1 MKFSI
6 VNDERFN
13 IYVNNKYLEISKDE
27 DLLYDSLKKILL
39 NIKKRYD
46 YDVFGFYQVDIYI
59 IEDVATL
66 LEFYKKDESF
76 ISKTIDLKLVIHNQN
91 DIYLKFID
99 FLLIKKYKK
108 IKYKNN
114 NFYVKVIDVEKS
126 DIEKLLE
133 HFEIVIDKD
142 LNNLSY
148 I

>member
-13 IYVNNKYLEISKDE
+13 IYVNNKYLEFSKDE

-59 IEDVATL
+59 IEDVATI